1 MSQAYA
7 TISEAAA
14 ATHPEQCDC
23 CLPDWARTL
32 HPLPR
37 LAEPVHRLFQEMLGP
52 GELEREHGQS
62 HRDDEQPR
70 PRERDQD
77 DPEEHDQE
85 AADRRRDADQMVPFL
100 VPRAAL
106 LQALDEAV
114 PGSGFHARRLVADY
128 GQTRTQSV

>member
-14 ATHPEQCDC
+14 ATTPSSATAACPTG
-23 CLPDWARTL
+23 LARFTL
-32 HPLPR
+32 SPASLSR
-37 LAEPVHRLFQEMLGP
+37 STVLVQEPLGP

-62 HRDDEQPR
+62 HRDDEQAR

-85 AADRRRDADQMVPFL
+85 AADRRRDAGQMVPFL

-114 PGSGFHARRLVADY
+114 PGSGFHARRLAADY